1 MSKDRA
7 IIAGEKALYSLK
19 EARDI
24 LSSASNWGLLDI
36 YGGNCLTFQKIENAK
51 RVIENAIYDMDLF
64 LDDLRSQEEIE
75 ELDRIIEDISR
86 ALRDEKFQD
95 RVRGI
100 QEDISTAI
108 KTIEDILFQIL

>member
-1 MSKDRA
+1 MDKEKG
-7 IIAGEKALYSLK
+7 IKALESLRRAK
-19 EARDI
+19 DSLY
-24 LSSASNWGLLDI
+24 LSSAWSLLDI

-51 RVIENAIYDMDLF
+51 RVIENAIDDMDLF

-86 ALRDEKFQD
+86 ALRDEKFLD
-95 RVRGI
+95 GVRGI
-100 QEDISTAI
+100 QEYISTAI